1 MFDNL
6 NVLAYGLVSFAILIG
21 VGSIVLINFGGSVAS
36 CAEAGQVY
44 NSTLELCANSTDTA
58 TPVGTSYT
66 TVKYLANYLGTQ
78 SGGLANWTPAII
90 AISVGFLFLSFFGFG
105 RKKKR

>member
-6 NVLAYGLVSFAILIG
+6 NILAFGLVSFAILIG
-21 VGSIVLINFGGSVAS
+21 VGSIVLANFGNSVGGVS
-36 CAEAGQVY
+36 
-44 NSTLELCANSTDTA
+44 N
-58 TPVGTSYT
+58 T
-66 TVKYLANYLGTQ
+66 TVQYLLGYLGTQ